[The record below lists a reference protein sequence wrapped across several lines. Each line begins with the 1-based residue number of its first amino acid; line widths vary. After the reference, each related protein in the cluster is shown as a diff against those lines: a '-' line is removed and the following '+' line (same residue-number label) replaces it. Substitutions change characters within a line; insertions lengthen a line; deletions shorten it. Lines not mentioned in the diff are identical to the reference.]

1 MTHRRSLILRA
12 ALAWVFVAGLV
23 GCATLANWRVDVQSY
38 GSWPA
43 DRKPGTFAFDRL
55 PSQQAL
61 GERQARLESAALP
74 ALRGAGFK
82 QVDKADAQVLVQL
95 TAQAVQTR
103 AEGYPGNVYL
113 RSDLWWGRHGGFW
126 GPSLGLSFSP
136 ALYEHRVG
144 LLMRD
149 RATGDILYEASGVIA
164 TYGVVESQ
172 WPILFEAALKDFPG
186 PAISPR
192 VVVIPSAS
200 GPSAAPRSQST
211 PSAPASSP
219 GQ

>member
-1 MTHRRSLILRA
+1 MSTRRSPVLRA
-12 ALAWVFVAGLV
+12 ALAVVSVAGLA
-23 GCATLANWRVDVQSY
+23 GCATIANWRVDVHSY

-61 GERQARLESAALP
+61 GDRQARLESAALP
-74 ALRGAGFK
+74 SLQAAGFK
-82 QVDKADAQVLVQL
+82 QTDRADAQVLVQL

-113 RSDLWWGRHGGFW
+113 RSDWWWGRHGGYW

-149 RATGDILYEASGVIA
+149 RASGDVLHEASGVIA

-192 VVVIPSAS
+192 VVVVPS
-200 GPSAAPRSQST
+200 GPRPAAAA
-211 PSAPASSP
+211 SAPAAPASLP
-219 GQ
+219 AR